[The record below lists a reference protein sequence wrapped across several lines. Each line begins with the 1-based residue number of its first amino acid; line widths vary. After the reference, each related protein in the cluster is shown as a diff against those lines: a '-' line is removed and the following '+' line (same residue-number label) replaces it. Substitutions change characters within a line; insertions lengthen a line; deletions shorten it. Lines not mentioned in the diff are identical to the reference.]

1 MNYFMREQL
10 LSEGY
15 KHDQIDNILNEA
27 EEWEVELSKKFNNGE
42 ISEMAL
48 RKEIY
53 KHRPSLKGT
62 NFIYR
67 EVERIKGIRSDIKD
81 KKLYVVSKKKSEEK
95 LQQTRAAYRG
105 VNGKKVQ
112 WDYQKQ
118 KLGLG
123 KSELALPG
131 GRRVTLEC
139 ARQMMEDGLITEE
152 LFTEGVKDVI
162 VKKILPGLMMAGM
175 IAGAGKGIADTANKC
190 YAMQSQ
196 VTDAEFN
203 SGVYG
208 FSFKNKYY
216 TYDEKKNTVTIDDG
230 KTRKTRKINRLD
242 RVVPDQGHYS
252 QERYGYMHEEVLDEE
267 ISKKVTKKIKNT
279 EKLAN
284 KFLTQSEKAVEKIK
298 NVCEYKKYKG
308 EELSDAQV
316 RKLLKVTLQLNKAK
330 QEIKNLKN
338 LSKVNDK
345 YGPEDVED
353 LKVAEK
359 QMLRMVKN
367 CKKEIKNSMDDP
379 IIKTILRDLGVVA
392 LFSGT
397 SIASGS
403 PEGIAIGSAVGAYN
417 VYAIHHNRNVR
428 RNKSLLNGHE
438 INTWEE
444 KENIKENYFNY

>member
-1 MNYFMREQL
+1 MNYDMQCQL
-10 LSEGY
+10 LAEGF
-15 KHDQIDNILNEA
+15 KHNQLITEDEKLENELGEKYATGELTEKQIARILNAKTGMGPVLAKNRAYQITKRFE
-27 EEWEVELSKKFNNGE
+27 SKKNAAVMKAN
-42 ISEMAL
+42 SE
-48 RKEIY
+48 K
-53 KHRPSLKGT
+53 
-62 NFIYR
+62 
-67 EVERIKGIRSDIKD
+67 
-81 KKLYVVSKKKSEEK
+81 SKAQ
-95 LQQTRAAYRG
+95 L
-105 VNGKKVQ
+105 VKKVQ
-112 WDYQKQ
+112 TAKVAGKNTQRDYQRQ
-118 KLGLG
+118 WLGYG

-359 QMLRMVKN
+359 QTLRMVKN